1 LSISNIKYKDW
12 TVGIFHKPKL
22 KYSYIKIDSYGKIII
37 KTASKSQS
45 FALELLQEKESWIQK
60 QLNKNTQTTHLNFNL
75 EDEVLLF
82 GECYSIDSN
91 EATYL
96 REKLQNIKNS
106 NEVIILHCYNEYY
119 KKISQS
125 YLTQRVEYYSK
136 KMNLEY
142 SSIKYRKMRSR
153 WGSCSSKKVL
163 TFNSELM
170 KIKKEL
176 IDYVVVHELSHL
188 VHMNHSKAFHDF
200 VDLHLNNSKILRK
213 ELKNI
218 RLL

>member
-1 LSISNIKYKDW
+1 LSISNITYKEW
-12 TVGIFHKPKL
+12 TVAILHKPKL
-22 KYSYIKIDSYGKIII
+22 KHSYIKIDSYGKIII
-37 KTASKSQS
+37 NTASQSQS
-45 FALELLQEKESWIQK
+45 FVLELLKDKEFWIQK
-60 QLNKNTQTTHLNFNL
+60 QLNRVTNTTFLDFNI

-82 GECYSIDSN
+82 GECYSIDSD
-91 EATYL
+91 EASYL
-96 REKLQNIKNS
+96 REKLQNLKNS
-106 NEVIILHCYNEYY
+106 NEKIVLQHYNEYY

-142 SSIKYRKMRSR
+142 SLIKYRKMRSR

-163 TFNSELM
+163 TFNSELI
-170 KIKKEL
+170 KIRKEL

-200 VDLHLNNSKILRK
+200 VDNHLDNSRTLRK